1 MDVLLPA
8 AENKTT
14 LQEHN
19 ILKDEFQSLYGSYHQ
34 LYRTY
39 YTKRWMWN
47 YKLIF
52 RLSLLLM
59 SLTRTK
65 NNLKITLDWHW
76 SSSLPFVHFLCQVI
90 QIQFPSNR
98 KREVMTLNFKNQ
110 LFCNN
115 YEVES
120 WFLLLRLGF

>member
-39 YTKRWMWN
+39 YTKRWM
-47 YKLIF
+47 
-52 RLSLLLM
+52 
-59 SLTRTK
+59 
-65 NNLKITLDWHW
+65 
-76 SSSLPFVHFLCQVI
+76 
-90 QIQFPSNR
+90 
-98 KREVMTLNFKNQ
+98 
-110 LFCNN
+110 
-115 YEVES
+115 
-120 WFLLLRLGF
+120 